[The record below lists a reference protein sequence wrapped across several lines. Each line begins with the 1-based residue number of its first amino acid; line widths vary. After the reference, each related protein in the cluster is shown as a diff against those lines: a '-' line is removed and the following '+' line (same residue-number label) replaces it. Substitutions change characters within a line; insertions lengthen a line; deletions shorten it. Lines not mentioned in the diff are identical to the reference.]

1 MLGLEAICLV
11 VLSQGFACLVY
22 LIKRCSFWWCWVKVL
37 CSGTFVEIGSM
48 VACLFGQVVVCL
60 VVFGQLRIRSQ
71 VACLIMLGHDVAF
84 QMC

>member
-1 MLGLEAICLV
+1 M
-11 VLSQGFACLVY
+11 
-22 LIKRCSFWWCWVKVL
+22 L
-37 CSGTFVEIGSM
+37 CSGMFVEIGSM